1 MSRRYKNIFFD
12 LDDTLWA
19 FSENAY
25 DTFQEMYHKYAY
37 DRFFSS
43 FDHFYQLYQKRNVE
57 LWEEYGQGKIT
68 KDELN
73 RQRFL
78 YPLEQVGWGDAEL
91 AKRFSDDFFSVIPTK
106 AKIDGYF
113 RKVVLSDDIGV
124 LKPHAPIFHFALSAT
139 QSYLEDSLMVGD
151 NWENDV
157 AGAYGV
163 GMHQAFFDV
172 EGRSELPFKPTYHI
186 KDLKELLTFL

>member
-78 YPLEQVGWGDAEL
+78 YPLEQVGW
-91 AKRFSDDFFSVIPTK
+91 
-106 AKIDGYF
+106 
-113 RKVVLSDDIGV
+113 
-124 LKPHAPIFHFALSAT
+124 AT
-139 QSYLEDSLMVGD
+139 Q
-151 NWENDV
+151 NWPNV
-157 AGAYGV
+157 FR
-163 GMHQAFFDV
+163 MISS
-172 EGRSELPFKPTYHI
+172 R
-186 KDLKELLTFL
+186 

>member
-37 DRFFSS
+37 DRFFFLRPLLSALS
-43 FDHFYQLYQKRNVE
+43 EAERRVVGRVWTGKDH
-57 LWEEYGQGKIT
+57 

-78 YPLEQVGWGDAEL
+78 YPLEQVGWGDTEL
-91 AKRFSDDFFSVIPTK
+91 AKRFRMISS
-106 AKIDGYF
+106 
-113 RKVVLSDDIGV
+113 R
-124 LKPHAPIFHFALSAT
+124 
-139 QSYLEDSLMVGD
+139 
-151 NWENDV
+151 
-157 AGAYGV
+157 
-163 GMHQAFFDV
+163 
-172 EGRSELPFKPTYHI
+172 
-186 KDLKELLTFL
+186 